1 MLSQCMHMV
10 LQLTRAPGPLL
21 RAGSTTRRN
30 IINSTTDVSQ
40 VGRRVVETCRH
51 RPMVIGAAL
60 ADDQRCYFIIGRQE
74 KLCFGVKTRVQCSDQ
89 LEHKIALK
97 FSKM

>member
-1 MLSQCMHMV
+1 M
-10 LQLTRAPGPLL
+10 
-21 RAGSTTRRN
+21 RRN

-51 RPMVIGAAL
+51 RPMDIGAAL
-60 ADDQRCYFIIGRQE
+60 ADDQSCFFIIGRQE
-74 KLCFGVKTRVQCSDQ
+74 KLCFGVNTRVQCRDQ

-97 FSKM
+97 LSKK